1 VVLARSFVRLM
12 SGVLWTP
19 VFSVCMAAAP
29 LSLPSRPAMERE
41 CVTANAQS
49 RLAVCLVSDLDGDR
63 QADYALSLDI
73 TGLFVRPASISIH
86 LSSTLETY
94 RLFLPDG
101 LAASSFVFRDVNGD
115 GQLDIAL
122 LGGFNETVG
131 VFLNDGSGGF
141 RFDRQDRYLTPPNHD
156 LSEMSP
162 PPRLRSCDCAEP
174 GSGSSCAL
182 SAYDVAAHRLPA
194 ARVRFVET
202 QSTPAR
208 PSPNAAR
215 SRAP

>member
-1 VVLARSFVRLM
+1 M
-12 SGVLWTP
+12 SGLLRMP
-19 VFSVCMAAAP
+19 GLLVCAAAVA
-29 LSLPSRPAMERE
+29 LSLPPRPAAERE
-41 CVTANAQS
+41 CVSANMQA
-49 RLAVCLVSDLDGDR
+49 RPAACLVSDLDGDR

-86 LSSTLETY
+86 LSSAREPY

-101 LAASSFVFRDVNGD
+101 VTASSFVFRDVNGD

-141 RFDRQDRYLTPPNHD
+141 QFDRQGRYLTPPDHD
-156 LSEMSP
+156 LSEMAP
-162 PPRLRSCDCAEP
+162 PPGVRSCDCAEP
-174 GSGSSCAL
+174 GFGSYFAVSSHDVVAHEL
-182 SAYDVAAHRLPA
+182 SAAAVHFLKS
-194 ARVRFVET
+194 
-202 QSTPAR
+202 QSTPAG

>member
-12 SGVLWTP
+12 SGVLWVP
-19 VFSVCMAAAP
+19 GILVCAVAA
-29 LSLPSRPAMERE
+29 SLPRPAVERE
-41 CVTANAQS
+41 CVSANVQVRPA
-49 RLAVCLVSDLDGDR
+49 ACLVSDLDGDR
-63 QADYALSLDI
+63 QADYALAPDI
-73 TGLFVRPASISIH
+73 TGLLVRPVSISIH
-86 LSSTLETY
+86 LSRTPKAQ

-101 LAASSFVFRDVNGD
+101 LTASSFVLRDVNGD

-141 RFDRQDRYLTPPNHD
+141 QFDRGDRYLTPPNHD
-156 LSEMSP
+156 LSEMAP
-162 PPRLRSCDCAEP
+162 PPAVRSCNCFEP
-174 GSGSSCAL
+174 GF
-182 SAYDVAAHRLPA
+182 SAYCAISSHDDVAHEIPA
-194 ARVRFVET
+194 ARVRCFES

>member
-1 VVLARSFVRLM
+1 L
-12 SGVLWTP
+12 
-19 VFSVCMAAAP
+19 
-29 LSLPSRPAMERE
+29 ERE
-41 CVTANAQS
+41 CVSANVQVRPA
-49 RLAVCLVSDLDGDR
+49 ACLVSDLDGDR
-63 QADYALSLDI
+63 QDDYALAPDI

-86 LSSTLETY
+86 LSSTPGAQ

-101 LAASSFVFRDVNGD
+101 LTASSFVFRDVNGD

-131 VFLNDGSGGF
+131 VFLNDGSGQF

-156 LSEMSP
+156 LSEMAP
-162 PPRLRSCDCAEP
+162 PPRVRSCDCSEP
-174 GSGSSCAL
+174 GSGPYSAISS
-182 SAYDVAAHRLPA
+182 YDLVGNELPA

>member
-12 SGVLWTP
+12 SGVLWMP
-19 VFSVCMAAAP
+19 GFLVCTATVAA
-29 LSLPSRPAMERE
+29 SLPRPAVERE
-41 CVTANAQS
+41 CVSANVQA
-49 RLAVCLVSDLDGDR
+49 RPAACLVSDLDGDR
-63 QADYALSLDI
+63 QADYALAPDI

-86 LSSTLETY
+86 LSSTPETY
-94 RLFLPDG
+94 RLLLPDG
-101 LAASSFVFRDVNGD
+101 LTASSFVLRDVNGD

-141 RFDRQDRYLTPPNHD
+141 QFDRQDRYLTPPNHD
-156 LSEMSP
+156 LSEMAP
-162 PPRLRSCDCAEP
+162 PPRARSCDCAEP
-174 GSGSSCAL
+174 GPGPCCAISSNDL
-182 SAYDVAAHRLPA
+182 VAHELPA
-194 ARVRFVET
+194 AGARFVES